1 MLAARTAHEWAHL
14 VDAAGW
20 VPRVVPDEEWRA
32 RRDVLGAALKAVVRA
47 APPAVRSE
55 TAADLHA
62 LAAEQPLGRALV
74 RVLVSRLPDYRA
86 NLIARHLLAPEERET
101 YVRQNVRP
109 LFREYAPEQL
119 WRRLTRLLYEA
130 QYLRFSAIADPRSYL
145 LDTTWLRDD
154 FLATRILREE
164 DLDLLLSAA
173 AALCQ
178 CHDVDGSRFVPGA
191 LPGVPWRTA

>member
-1 MLAARTAHEWAHL
+1 
-14 VDAAGW
+14 
-20 VPRVVPDEEWRA
+20 
-32 RRDVLGAALKAVVRA
+32 VRA
-47 APPAVRSE
+47 A
-55 TAADLHA
+55 TASDL
-62 LAAEQPLGRALV
+62 E
-74 RVLVSRLPDYRA
+74 RLPGGGSAGARIARLFATRLSDYQA
-86 NLIARHLLAPEERET
+86 NLLACRFMSLAERET

-154 FLATRILREE
+154 FLATGILREE

-191 LPGVPWRTA
+191 LPSVPWRAA